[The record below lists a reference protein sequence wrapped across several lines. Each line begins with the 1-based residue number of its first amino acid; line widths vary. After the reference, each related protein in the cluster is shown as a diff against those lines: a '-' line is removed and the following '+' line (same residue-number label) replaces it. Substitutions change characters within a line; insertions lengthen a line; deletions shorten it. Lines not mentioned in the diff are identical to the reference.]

1 MSMQDVLLALVDS
14 CGYWGIFLLIL
25 IENVF
30 PPIPSEAVL
39 LFGGALTVSSTLNIP
54 GVVAAATAG
63 SLAGAV
69 VLYALGRCLPA
80 ARLKAL
86 FASRFGRILHLK
98 PEYVDRAEKWFQRYR
113 GRAVLLCRCVPLLR
127 SIISIPAGFAKMGL
141 PSFLLLTLIGSTV
154 WNAVLVGIG
163 AMLGTA
169 WDTAL
174 PYLDQYTVWAVVAVV
189 VLAISFVIV
198 KMVKK
203 RKRNP

>member
-1 MSMQDVLLALVDS
+1 MQDVLLSLVDS
-14 CGYWGIFLLIL
+14 WGYLGIFLLIL

-39 LFGGALTVSSTLNIP
+39 LFGGALTVSSSLNIP

-69 VLYALGRCLPA
+69 ILYALGRFLQA

-86 FASRFGRILHLK
+86 FAGRFGQVLHLK
-98 PEYVDRAEKWFQRYR
+98 PEYVDRAETWFQRYQ

-141 PSFLLLTLIGSTV
+141 PSFLLLTLLGSTV
-154 WNAVLVGIG
+154 WNVVLVGIG

-174 PYLDQYTVWAVVAVV
+174 PYLSQYTVWAVTVIV
-189 VLAISFVIV
+189 VLALAFILVKIV
-198 KMVKK
+198 KR
-203 RKRNP
+203 RKRNK

>member
-69 VLYALGRCLPA
+69 VLYVLGRCLQA

-86 FASRFGRILHLK
+86 FAGRFGRILHLK
-98 PEYVDRAEKWFQRYR
+98 PEYVDRAEKWFQRYQ

-198 KMVKK
+198 KMVKR

>member
-69 VLYALGRCLPA
+69 VLFSLGRCLQA
-80 ARLKAL
+80 AMLNAL
-86 FASRFGRILHLK
+86 FAGRFGRILHPK
-98 PEYVDRAEKWFQRYR
+98 PEYVDRAEKWFQRYQ

-174 PYLDQYTVWAVVAVV
+174 PNLDQYTVWAVVAVV
-189 VLAISFVIV
+189 VLAVSFVIV
-198 KMVKK
+198 KMVKR
-203 RKRNP
+203 RKKNP

>member
-69 VLYALGRCLPA
+69 VLYALGRCLQA

-86 FASRFGRILHLK
+86 FAGRFGRILHLK
-98 PEYVDRAEKWFQRYR
+98 PEY
-113 GRAVLLCRCVPLLR
+113 VLLCRCVPLLR

-169 WDTAL
+169 WDMAL

-189 VLAISFVIV
+189 VLAVSFVIV
-198 KMVKK
+198 KMVNRRKK
-203 RKRNP
+203 NP

>member
-69 VLYALGRCLPA
+69 VLYALGRCLQA

-86 FASRFGRILHLK
+86 CAGRFGRILHLK
-98 PEYVDRAEKWFQRYR
+98 PEYVDRAEKWFQRYQ

-169 WDTAL
+169 WDMAL

-189 VLAISFVIV
+189 VLAVSFVIV
-198 KMVKK
+198 KMVNRRKK
-203 RKRNP
+203 NP